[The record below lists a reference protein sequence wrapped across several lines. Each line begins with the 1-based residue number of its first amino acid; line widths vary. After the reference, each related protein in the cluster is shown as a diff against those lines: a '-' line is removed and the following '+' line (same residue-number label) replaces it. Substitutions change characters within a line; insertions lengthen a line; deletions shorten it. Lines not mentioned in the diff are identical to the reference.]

1 MSRQLMALRYPDRA
15 ESLPDFERYRVFLD
29 HWQPLINELSSMR
42 RALFARRESRT
53 LGIFAPQG
61 SGKTLFA
68 RRVAGDINKSM
79 TATEYDEENLWHR
92 IAVDEFT
99 DRSRI
104 VASASNLKV
113 LLRDA
118 GHDDP
123 WAEDL
128 KAFVDH
134 PTNRAIVLLDE
145 ADQAYMQLR
154 LLGMEM
160 DQFLNSSDQDRL
172 LKASAEK
179 FVKQCRTNLRG
190 TLFVMLSN
198 RRDFLD
204 TFAAAVNGQHEG
216 MMAVKELPA
225 ADGPTKE
232 KVVRINTNRLNSFS
246 YWYCINNATPVRKS
260 AIYNALAG
268 AGTFPAAF
276 MAVDAAV
283 SDAVQTRT
291 GRPAIK
297 NHLTLCVLHENP
309 DITALENA
317 FGRKTTEFSDTDV
330 QILTWTDGWASA
342 LMGSGGQQSAY
353 MLESEWN
360 LRIVL
365 LGPKFVGPL
374 LALKP
379 SVEVLRD
386 AFKILFEVPSP
397 YAQPKTLKDTE
408 TARRQAILQVQV
420 SNLIPTQAFWAAGQ
434 GRSVQYEGSLRQVF
448 SSYNQGTTHLTG
460 FRPDLIH
467 ADYGECSVL
476 NVGKNDP
483 TAITSAIRRRANF
496 VEFTA
501 VQNVTKSSVVD
512 YLAQKIRNYVRL
524 MESA

>member
-1 MSRQLMALRYPDRA
+1 
-15 ESLPDFERYRVFLD
+15 
-29 HWQPLINELSSMR
+29 MR

-53 LGIFAPQG
+53 LGIYAPQG

-68 RRVAGDINKSM
+68 RRVSGDIGKSM
-79 TATEYDEENLWHR
+79 SAKEYDEENLWHR
-92 IAVDEFT
+92 IAIDEFT
-99 DRSRI
+99 DRSRV
-104 VASASNLKV
+104 VAPATNLKV

-134 PTNRAIVLLDE
+134 PSNRAIVLLDE

-160 DQFLNSSDQDRL
+160 GDFLNSSDQDRL

-216 MMAVKELPA
+216 MMTVKELPA

-232 KVVRINTNRLNSFS
+232 KVVRINTNRLNAFS
-246 YWYCINNATPVRKS
+246 YWYCINNATPIRKS
-260 AIYNALAG
+260 AIYDSLAG

-309 DITALENA
+309 DIAAIETA
-317 FGRKTTEFSDTDV
+317 FGRKTTEFSSGDV
-330 QILTWTDGWASA
+330 QILSWTDSWTAGLAKNV
-342 LMGSGGQQSAY
+342 GQQSAY

-360 LRIVL
+360 LRVVL
-365 LGPKFVGPL
+365 LGPKFLGPL
-374 LALKP
+374 LALNP
-379 SVEVLRD
+379 SAEVLRD
-386 AFKILFEVPSP
+386 ALKIIFEVPSP
-397 YAQPKTLKDTE
+397 YALPKTIKDIE
-408 TARRQAILQVQV
+408 AARHQAVAQVQAG
-420 SNLIPTQAFWAAGQ
+420 NLVPTQAFWASGQ
-434 GRSVQYEGSLRQVF
+434 VRSVEYESALRKVF
-448 SSYNQGTTHLTG
+448 PNYNLGTTHLSG

-467 ADYGECSVL
+467 AAYDECSVL
-476 NVGKNDP
+476 NVGKNDS
-483 TAITSAIRRRANF
+483 TAITGAIRRRANF
-496 VEFTA
+496 IEFTA
-501 VQNVTKSSVVD
+501 VQNITKASVVD
-512 YLAQKIRNYVRL
+512 YLASKIKNYVRL